1 MDIKYINDDFRF
13 LYRVS
18 GVIFNKDKTKVLLF
32 NCEGR
37 NFYMLPGGK
46 IKQKEESLISIKR
59 EIEEELGYKNLKYSF
74 LAISEE
80 FVEDKGYYNQ
90 QINLIYQG
98 IFEGNIDKTKFKG
111 LEGDWVNFE
120 WIDVDKI
127 NNYEIFPNEIKKAII
142 NPNKIYH
149 FVENLTK

>member
-1 MDIKYINDDFRF
+1 
-13 LYRVS
+13 
-18 GVIFNKDKTKVLLF
+18 
-32 NCEGR
+32 
-37 NFYMLPGGK
+37 MLPGGK
-46 IKQKEESLISIKR
+46 VTQKEESLQAIKR
-59 EIEEELGYKNLKYSF
+59 EIKEELGYKDLKYSF

-80 FVEDKGYYNQ
+80 FVETNGYYNQ

-98 IFEGNIDKTKFKG
+98 IFDGNIDKIKFKG
-111 LEGDWVNFE
+111 LEIDWINFE

-127 NNYEIFPNEIKKAII
+127 NNYKIVPEEIKKAII

>member
-1 MDIKYINDDFRF
+1 MDIKYINNDFQF

-18 GVIFNKDKTKVLLF
+18 CVLFNKDKTKVLLF
-32 NCEGR
+32 KCEGR
-37 NFYMLPGGK
+37 DFYMLPRGK
-46 IKQKEESLISIKR
+46 IAQKEESLQAIKR
-59 EIEEELGYKNLKYSF
+59 EIEEELGYKNIKYSF

-80 FVEDKGYYNQ
+80 FAEAKGYYNQ

-98 IFEGNIDKTKFKG
+98 IFEGNINNTNFKG
-111 LEGDWVNFE
+111 LEGDWINFE
-120 WIDVDKI
+120 WIDVAKI
-127 NNYEIFPNEIKKAII
+127 DNYKIVPKQIKEAII